1 MKREEIPQQ
10 YKWKMED
17 LYVTNEAWEA
27 DFLKLQKGI
36 EELSKF
42 EGTLGQS
49 AENLLKMHET
59 CDELNQIAE
68 KIYVYANQRLHENT
82 GNAYYQGLSGK
93 AQMLIVQMG
102 EASAYIEPEL
112 LNIPEDRLE
121 EMVKTEGLSNY

>member
-17 LYVTNEAWEA
+17 LYATNEAWEA

-49 AENLLKMHET
+49 AENLLEMHET
-59 CDELNQIAE
+59 LDHLNQIAE
-68 KIYVYANQRLHENT
+68 KVYVYANQRLHENT

-93 AQMLIVQMG
+93 AQMLIVQ
-102 EASAYIEPEL
+102 
-112 LNIPEDRLE
+112 R
-121 EMVKTEGLSNY
+121 VKQVPILSRNF